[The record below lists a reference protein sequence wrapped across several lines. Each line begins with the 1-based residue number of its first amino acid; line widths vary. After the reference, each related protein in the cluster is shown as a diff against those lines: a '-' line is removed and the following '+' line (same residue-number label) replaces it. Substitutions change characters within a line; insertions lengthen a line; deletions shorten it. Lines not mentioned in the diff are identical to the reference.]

1 MDNNLI
7 DISVSLYFEVSDAE
21 IFGGKGCKG
30 YTGISYQHCGP
41 NFVPCSEVD
50 AENLITH
57 ATQSMAEQL
66 HVPVDCVRAITHE
79 EYAAATDG
87 PDDDD
92 CEEDDPDED
101 CIPQF

>member
-21 IFGGKGCKG
+21 VFGGKGCKG
-30 YTGISYQHCGP
+30 YTSVSYHHCGP

-50 AENLITH
+50 ANNLITH
-57 ATQSMAEQL
+57 ASQSMAEQL
-66 HVPVDCVRAITHE
+66 RVPADCVRAITHE
-79 EYAAATDG
+79 EYEAATEG

-92 CEEDDPDED
+92 EEDDPDED
-101 CIPQF
+101 YIPQF

>member
-30 YTGISYQHCGP
+30 YTSISYKHCGP

-50 AENLITH
+50 ANNLINH
-57 ATQSMAEQL
+57 AIQATAEQL
-66 HVPVDCVRAITHE
+66 GVPADCVRAITHE
-79 EYAAATDG
+79 EYEANTEG
-87 PDDDD
+87 PDDDY
-92 CEEDDPDED
+92 EEDDPDED

>member
-21 IFGGKGCKG
+21 VFGGKGCKG
-30 YTGISYQHCGP
+30 YTSISYHHCGP

-50 AENLITH
+50 ANNLITH
-57 ATQSMAEQL
+57 ASQSMAEQL
-66 HVPVDCVRAITHE
+66 GVPADCVRTITHE
-79 EYAAATDG
+79 EYEAATEG
-87 PDDDD
+87 PDDY
-92 CEEDDPDED
+92 EEDDPDED